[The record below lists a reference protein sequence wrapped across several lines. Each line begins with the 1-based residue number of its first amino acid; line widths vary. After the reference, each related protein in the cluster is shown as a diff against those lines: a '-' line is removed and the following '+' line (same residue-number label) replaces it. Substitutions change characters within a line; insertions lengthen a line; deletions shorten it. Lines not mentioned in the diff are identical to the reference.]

1 MTDDETP
8 IGTAEAAR
16 LLGICTRMARN
27 RKTAK
32 DAGTRFESL
41 VAAYLAAHVDD
52 GIERRR
58 LSGRDR
64 GDISGFRHMGAR
76 LVVECKNVSRLSLA
90 TWITEAEVER
100 GNDDATAALV
110 IHKRHGHGDPADQYV
125 TLTLGDLVALLNGN
139 RCHIER
145 NEP

>member
-1 MTDDETP
+1 MTRTR
-8 IGTAEAAR
+8 ASAKAA
-16 LLGICTRMARN
+16 GS
-27 RKTAK
+27 
-32 DAGTRFESL
+32 RFESQ
-41 VAAYLAAHVDD
+41 VAAYLADHIDD
-52 GIERRR
+52 RIERRAKTG
-58 LSGRDR
+58 SKDR
-64 GDISGFRHMGAR
+64 GDIAGFRHMGAR

-110 IHKRHGHGDPADQYV
+110 IHKRHGHGDAADQYV

-145 NEP
+145 TRP

>member
-1 MTDDETP
+1 MTRTR
-8 IGTAEAAR
+8 ASAKAA
-16 LLGICTRMARN
+16 GS
-27 RKTAK
+27 
-32 DAGTRFESL
+32 RFESQ
-41 VAAYLAAHVDD
+41 VAAYLADHIDD
-52 GIERRR
+52 RIERRR

-110 IHKRHGHGDPADQYV
+110 IHKRHGHGDAADQYV

-145 NEP
+145 TTP

>member
-1 MTDDETP
+1 MTRTR
-8 IGTAEAAR
+8 ASAKAA
-16 LLGICTRMARN
+16 GS
-27 RKTAK
+27 
-32 DAGTRFESL
+32 RFESQ

-52 GIERRR
+52 RIERRR

-64 GDISGFRHMGAR
+64 GDIAGFRHMGAR
-76 LVVECKNVSRLSLA
+76 VVVECKNVARLSLA
-90 TWITEAEVER
+90 TWVTEAEVER

-110 IHKRHGHGDPADQYV
+110 IHKRHGHGDAADQYV

-145 NEP
+145 TTS

>member
-1 MTDDETP
+1 MTRTR
-8 IGTAEAAR
+8 ASAKAA
-16 LLGICTRMARN
+16 GS
-27 RKTAK
+27 
-32 DAGTRFESL
+32 RFESL

-52 GIERRR
+52 RIERRR

-64 GDISGFRHMGAR
+64 GDIAGFRHMGAR
-76 LVVECKNVSRLSLA
+76 VVVECKNVARLSLA

-110 IHKRHGHGDPADQYV
+110 IHKRHGRGDAADQYV

-145 NEP
+145 TTS

>member
-1 MTDDETP
+1 MTRTR
-8 IGTAEAAR
+8 ASAKAA
-16 LLGICTRMARN
+16 GS
-27 RKTAK
+27 
-32 DAGTRFESL
+32 RFESL

-52 GIERRR
+52 RIERRR

-64 GDISGFRHMGAR
+64 GDIAGFRHMGAR

-110 IHKRHGHGDPADQYV
+110 IHKRHGRGDAADQYV

-145 NEP
+145 TTS

>member
-1 MTDDETP
+1 MTRTR
-8 IGTAEAAR
+8 ASAKAA
-16 LLGICTRMARN
+16 GS
-27 RKTAK
+27 
-32 DAGTRFESL
+32 RFESQ
-41 VAAYLAAHVDD
+41 VAAYLAAHIDD
-52 GIERRR
+52 RIERRR

-110 IHKRHGHGDPADQYV
+110 IHKRHGRGDAADQYV

-145 NEP
+145 TTS